1 MAVFGGLQSASC
13 SFLFFLFFGD
23 ESVVGRREKEGKR
36 KGPIIPSDFMGR
48 EMMPRK
54 DGGERFGKV
63 WEEEGGKEGTPFPAA
78 LQ

>member
-1 MAVFGGLQSASC
+1 M
-13 SFLFFLFFGD
+13 
-23 ESVVGRREKEGKR
+23 VGRGEKEGKR

-63 WEEEGGKEGTPFPAA
+63 WGEEEEKRELHFLLHYSDAAGK
-78 LQ
+78 